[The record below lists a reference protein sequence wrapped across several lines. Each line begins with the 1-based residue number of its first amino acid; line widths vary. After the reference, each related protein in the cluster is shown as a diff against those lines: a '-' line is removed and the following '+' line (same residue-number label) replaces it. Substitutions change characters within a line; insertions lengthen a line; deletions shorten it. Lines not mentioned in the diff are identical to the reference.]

1 MMLMCVGDDVRVGER
16 PGSRL
21 WWPPTQKS
29 RFKVMRTYLGKTFA
43 SASAQWVA
51 CGTTDAEES
60 SLGDVHLRGEDV
72 RFGDRPGG
80 HLASG
85 QLRGADCRKCCLAI
99 YAAVSSRGGA

>member
-1 MMLMCVGDDVRVGER
+1 MMLMCVGDNVRVGER

-29 RFKVMRTYLGKTFA
+29 RFKVMRTYLQKMFA

-51 CGTTDAEES
+51 CGATDAEES
-60 SLGDVHLRGEDV
+60 SQGDVHLCGEDV

-80 HLASG
+80 TSPWGSFGEPTVAS
-85 QLRGADCRKCCLAI
+85 
-99 YAAVSSRGGA
+99 AAERLGKQFRRA

>member
-51 CGTTDAEES
+51 CGATDAEES
-60 SLGDVHLRGEDV
+60 SLGDVDVRGEDV
-72 RFGDRPGG
+72 RFGDRPEGTSPRG
-80 HLASG
+80 SFGEPTVASAAEPLG
-85 QLRGADCRKCCLAI
+85 QQFRRA
-99 YAAVSSRGGA
+99 